1 VDGGH
6 DGRAVRG
13 EVRVSKPDLIA
24 ALRRH
29 GSMVTQTDVDVFV

>member
-1 VDGGH
+1 
-6 DGRAVRG
+6 
-13 EVRVSKPDLIA
+13 VSKPDLIA